1 MFENNT
7 LCQLICSLLPNS
19 LPPIGRNQCICEIAF
34 LNLTTKNNLALITE
48 NEFIIQIEISDFESD
63 TKATL
68 SISNEEF
75 VLNMAASL
83 RDSCQEYLIYFF
95 DKGFPSTKVKQKM

>member
-1 MFENNT
+1 MINRATCVFITLGMSHYEESMFENNT

-48 NEFIIQIEISDFESD
+48 NEFIIQIEISPQ
-63 TKATL
+63 
-68 SISNEEF
+68 I
-75 VLNMAASL
+75 LN
-83 RDSCQEYLIYFF
+83 Q
-95 DKGFPSTKVKQKM
+95 VQKRP

>member
-48 NEFIIQIEISDFESD
+48 NEFIIQIEISPQILNQVQKRPYQSVMKNLFQTWLQVCEIHV
-63 TKATL
+63 K
-68 SISNEEF
+68 SI
-75 VLNMAASL
+75 
-83 RDSCQEYLIYFF
+83 
-95 DKGFPSTKVKQKM
+95 